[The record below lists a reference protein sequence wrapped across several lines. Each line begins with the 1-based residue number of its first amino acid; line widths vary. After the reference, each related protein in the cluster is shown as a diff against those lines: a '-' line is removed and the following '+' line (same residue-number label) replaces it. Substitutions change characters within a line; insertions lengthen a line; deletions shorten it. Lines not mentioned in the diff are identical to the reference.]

1 LEKRFYEEYARV
13 QDVHWWFV
21 ARRRI
26 LAAVLGSRLGPPG
39 DSARRILDVGCGTG
53 ANLGMLRRFGRVVG
67 VDMDSGA
74 VELCRQ
80 RGWDVRLTEGAALP
94 FGDGEFDLV
103 TLLDVIEH
111 VADDG
116 EILGEARR
124 VLAPGGSIMVTVPA
138 YQWMWGAQ
146 DEISHHHRRYTRRR
160 LLASLERSGLRPVR
174 ATYFNTVLFPPI
186 AAIRLLRR
194 LVPGPSAPRSDFED
208 TPPGRLNA
216 LLIRAFGSEAAIV
229 PRLRLPFGVS
239 VLALAEGPKG
249 SAAPA
254 PAP

>member
-1 LEKRFYEEYARV
+1 MEQQFYEEYARI

-26 LAAVLGSRLGPPG
+26 LAAVLRRRLGPAG
-39 DSARRILDVGCGTG
+39 DANRRILDVGCGTG
-53 ANLGMLRRFGRVVG
+53 ANLEMLDRFGRVIG
-67 VDMDSGA
+67 VDMESGA
-74 VELCRQ
+74 VELCRE
-80 RGWDVRLTEGAALP
+80 RGWDVRQSEGARLP

-111 VADDG
+111 VADDR

-124 VLAPGGSIMVTVPA
+124 VLAPGGSIVVTVPA

-160 LLASLERSGLRPVR
+160 LIEAFDRSGLRLVR
-174 ATYFNTVLFPPI
+174 ATYFNAILFAPI

-208 TPPGRLNA
+208 TPPGRVNA
-216 LLIRAFGSEAAIV
+216 LLTRAFTWEASIV
-229 PRLRLPFGVS
+229 PRVQLPFGVS
-239 VLALAEGPKG
+239 LLAVVELPTG
-249 SAAPA
+249 SAAPS
-254 PAP
+254 PRP

>member
-1 LEKRFYEEYARV
+1 LEKQFYEEYARV

-26 LAAVLGSRLGPPG
+26 LAAVLGRRLGTHG

-53 ANLGMLRRFGRVVG
+53 ANLGM

-74 VELCRQ
+74 VDLCRK

-94 FGDGEFDLV
+94 FRDGEFDLV

-186 AAIRLLRR
+186 AAIRLVRR

-216 LLIRAFGSEAAIV
+216 LLTRVFGLEAAIV

-249 SAAPA
+249 STAPA
-254 PAP
+254 PGP